1 MKKQEFIKNWTQ
13 EEVNNIEK
21 IYNYDLTKTYL
32 ETCFVFKNR
41 EIEELRTKVKK
52 LEEKIK

>member
-32 ETCFVFKNR
+32 ETCLVFEKR
-41 EIEELRTKVKK
+41 KIKE